1 MFFVQRTKYTNSGSL
16 TTMRASSART
26 FFEWPQKLLYIM
38 SVNMLD
44 SFRIFATGSISAPF
58 LPPQSHTMPMPYN
71 QPLYLT
77 CRVFTDIYLERA
89 NVTMNSNA
97 PAKFWHPIAMPAA
110 VTSTLIHIY
119 HTGELTNNVATWIFH
134 LRMLFF
140 LSLQNTIP
148 TWRHYLGMTETNIES
163 ICFQGI
169 SGNWSVKAKNY
180 RNYGEKEKSYQK

>member
-1 MFFVQRTKYTNSGSL
+1 MYKPLWSVFFFIKNFHTVEHRPKMFFVQRTKYTNSGSL

-97 PAKFWHPIAMPAA
+97 PAKFWHPIAMPA

-140 LSLQNTIP
+140 YHCRIQYQ
-148 TWRHYLGMTETNIES
+148 HE
-163 ICFQGI
+163 GI
-169 SGNWSVKAKNY
+169 I
-180 RNYGEKEKSYQK
+180 